1 MVPRNDGDRWRDR
14 LYYPVSDLGFVG
26 EVNAMKKRISVF
38 LTVILLCLAC
48 AFPVWAETESRL
60 ADQAGLLDTD
70 QKESL
75 CNTLDEISERDQ
87 VDVVVVTVNSLEGKT
102 AQAYAE
108 DYFIDHGYGQG
119 ENGDG
124 ILFLLDMGDRNWA
137 IATHGY
143 AIEVFTDAGQ
153 SYIMDQVKPYLSD
166 GDYNEAFHKFA
177 TECDDFI
184 TQANEAEPYD
194 VENLPDEPFAV
205 GINLLIALAVGLV
218 AGLLVTGNM
227 RRKLKTVRKQDRA
240 ASYVRQGSM
249 NVTRSNDFYL
259 YSTVSK
265 SAKPKNEDSNGGS
278 STHTSSSGDTFGGS
292 SGKF

>member
-1 MVPRNDGDRWRDR
+1 
-14 LYYPVSDLGFVG
+14 
-26 EVNAMKKRISVF
+26 
-38 LTVILLCLAC
+38 
-48 AFPVWAETESRL
+48 
-60 ADQAGLLDTD
+60 
-70 QKESL
+70 
-75 CNTLDEISERDQ
+75 
-87 VDVVVVTVNSLEGKT
+87 
-102 AQAYAE
+102 
-108 DYFIDHGYGQG
+108 
-119 ENGDG
+119 
-124 ILFLLDMGDRNWA
+124 MGDRNWA

-153 SYIMDQVKPYLSD
+153 SYIMDQMKSYLSD

-177 TECDDFI
+177 MECDDFI
-184 TQANEAEPYD
+184 TQADEAEPYD

-265 SAKPKNEDSNGGS
+265 SAKPKNEDNNGGS

>member
-1 MVPRNDGDRWRDR
+1 
-14 LYYPVSDLGFVG
+14 
-26 EVNAMKKRISVF
+26 MKKRISVF
-38 LTVILLCLAC
+38 LISILLCLAC
-48 AFPVWAETESRL
+48 AFPVWAGTVSRL
-60 ADQAGLLDTD
+60 DDQAGLLDAE
-70 QKESL
+70 QQESL
-75 CNTLDEISERDQ
+75 SSTLDEISERDQ

-166 GDYNEAFHKFA
+166 GDYNEAFQKFA

-184 TQANEAEPYD
+184 TQADEAEPYD

-205 GINLLIALAVGLV
+205 GNKPADRSCCGACGRITGDRKYEKKAENCAKTGSGGFLCA
-218 AGLLVTGNM
+218 AG
-227 RRKLKTVRKQDRA
+227 Q
-240 ASYVRQGSM
+240 Y
-249 NVTRSNDFYL
+249 
-259 YSTVSK
+259 
-265 SAKPKNEDSNGGS
+265 GG
-278 STHTSSSGDTFGGS
+278 DQ
-292 SGKF
+292 K

>member
-1 MVPRNDGDRWRDR
+1 
-14 LYYPVSDLGFVG
+14 
-26 EVNAMKKRISVF
+26 MKKRISVF

-119 ENGDG
+119 EDGDG
-124 ILFLLDMGDRNWA
+124 ILFLVDMGDRNWA

-143 AIEVFTDAGQ
+143 AIEAFTDAGQ
-153 SYIMDQVKPYLSD
+153 EYIMEQVKPYLSD
-166 GDYNEAFHKFA
+166 GDYNEAFQMFA
-177 TECDDFI
+177 MECDDFI
-184 TQANEAEPYD
+184 MQADEAEPYD
-194 VENLPDEPFAV
+194 VGA
-205 GINLLIALAVGLV
+205 NLLIALAVGLV
-218 AGLLVTGNM
+218 AGVLITGNM

-249 NVTRSNDFYL
+249 NVTRSNDFYI

-265 SAKPKNEDSNGGS
+265 SAKPKNEDNNGGS

>member
-1 MVPRNDGDRWRDR
+1 
-14 LYYPVSDLGFVG
+14 
-26 EVNAMKKRISVF
+26 MKKRISVF
-38 LTVILLCLAC
+38 LISILLCLAC
-48 AFPVWAETESRL
+48 AFPVWAGIVSRL
-60 ADQAGLLDTD
+60 DDQAGLLDAE
-70 QKESL
+70 QQESL
-75 CNTLDEISERDQ
+75 SSTLDEISERDQ

-265 SAKPKNEDSNGGS
+265 SAKPKNEDNNGGS

>member
-1 MVPRNDGDRWRDR
+1 M
-14 LYYPVSDLGFVG
+14 
-26 EVNAMKKRISVF
+26 
-38 LTVILLCLAC
+38 IL
-48 AFPVWAETESRL
+48 
-60 ADQAGLLDTD
+60 
-70 QKESL
+70 
-75 CNTLDEISERDQ
+75 
-87 VDVVVVTVNSLEGKT
+87 
-102 AQAYAE
+102 
-108 DYFIDHGYGQG
+108 
-119 ENGDG
+119 
-124 ILFLLDMGDRNWA
+124 
-137 IATHGY
+137 
-143 AIEVFTDAGQ
+143 
-153 SYIMDQVKPYLSD
+153 
-166 GDYNEAFHKFA
+166 
-177 TECDDFI
+177 I
-184 TQANEAEPYD
+184 TQADEAEPYD

-265 SAKPKNEDSNGGS
+265 SAKPKNEDNNGGS

>member
-1 MVPRNDGDRWRDR
+1 
-14 LYYPVSDLGFVG
+14 
-26 EVNAMKKRISVF
+26 MKKRISVF
-38 LTVILLCLAC
+38 LISILLCLAC
-48 AFPVWAETESRL
+48 AFPVWAGTVSRL
-60 ADQAGLLDTD
+60 DDQAGLLDAE
-70 QKESL
+70 QQESL
-75 CNTLDEISERDQ
+75 SSTLDEISERDQ

-124 ILFLLDMGDRNWA
+124 ILFLLDM
-137 IATHGY
+137 
-143 AIEVFTDAGQ
+143 DAGQ
-153 SYIMDQVKPYLSD
+153 SYIMDKVKPYLSD

-184 TQANEAEPYD
+184 TQADEAEPYD

-265 SAKPKNEDSNGGS
+265 SAKPKNEDNNGGS

>member
-1 MVPRNDGDRWRDR
+1 
-14 LYYPVSDLGFVG
+14 
-26 EVNAMKKRISVF
+26 MKKRISVF
-38 LTVILLCLAC
+38 LISILLCLAC
-48 AFPVWAETESRL
+48 AFPVWAGTVSRL
-60 ADQAGLLDTD
+60 DDQAGLLDAE
-70 QKESL
+70 QQESL
-75 CNTLDEISERDQ
+75 SSTLDEISERDQ

-108 DYFIDHGYGQG
+108 DYFIDRGYGQG

-177 TECDDFI
+177 SECDDFI

-194 VENLPDEPFAV
+194 VENLPKEPFDV
-205 GINLLIALAVGLV
+205 GVNLLIALAVGLV

-249 NVTRSNDFYL
+249 EVTRSNDFYL

>member
-1 MVPRNDGDRWRDR
+1 
-14 LYYPVSDLGFVG
+14 
-26 EVNAMKKRISVF
+26 MKKRISVF
-38 LTVILLCLAC
+38 LISILLCLAC
-48 AFPVWAETESRL
+48 AFPVWAGTVSRL
-60 ADQAGLLDTD
+60 DDQAGLLDAE
-70 QKESL
+70 QQESL
-75 CNTLDEISERDQ
+75 SSTLDEISERDQ

-124 ILFLLDMGDRNWA
+124 ILFLLDMGD
-137 IATHGY
+137 
-143 AIEVFTDAGQ
+143 
-153 SYIMDQVKPYLSD
+153 

-184 TQANEAEPYD
+184 TQADEAEPYD

-265 SAKPKNEDSNGGS
+265 SAKPKNEDNNGGS